1 VETASRHSPS
11 LSGFLFA
18 FSATIGLLGV
28 ASTVVGYVIALA
40 RGGGPGVVRYAPWIA
55 TAGLAV
61 AVVIAHHVV
70 RHGNGRKEA
79 STTSLTAG
87 VGAAGGLT
95 LIGTLAKDATDL
107 SEFGPVQL
115 AVAAI
120 ALLTVVLSPL
130 AGRAMARHG
139 LVDQFARLTTETRQT
154 PIAGRSATTGL
165 RSWEL
170 AAAVVGLIVLAASLA
185 YVMSSGPLGHDE
197 SVYALKARAWYA
209 GTPSTGF
216 GIYRPPGMAAIG
228 WVVVHFSESEVAFRS
243 AALALSV
250 GAVVVMWTAGRTML
264 SPAAA
269 WVGAGVFVA
278 SASYLR
284 RATEFLND
292 LTTAGLLLSAM
303 LVIWYH
309 FERRPGGW
317 WIVAAA
323 PLGAGAYYVRY
334 GSAPGLVIIAIV
346 AAAVWFKQLGPSWK
360 QIVATAG
367 VMAVLLVPHF
377 LYAMQATGSLLGVF
391 SSARTSVGGGGGGL
405 ADYVGWFP
413 QRLAGSI
420 GGALMIAGLIYTGDL
435 VVRAIRDRQWSQRVR
450 TAVFLVGTAVP
461 FTIFLGAFTHGEPR
475 FVFMPIMALL
485 LLGGQA
491 VVTLLFHLSTAPRRV
506 TALVLGVAIFG
517 AFVPGVG
524 RMHNTTA
531 AITSQFDVVVGA
543 ADAIRSDVGGGD
555 CSIRSSYVPQL
566 TWYSACATFTFT
578 DGSPTG
584 QDPAYLVLFTHGKRQ
599 PEGTALDAELA
610 QTPGTPFAM
619 IVDSKNRV
627 GDAFIYEYRRDGG

>member
-1 VETASRHSPS
+1 MEIASRHGTS

-18 FSATIGLLGV
+18 FSAALGLLGV
-28 ASTVVGYVIALA
+28 ASTAVGYVIALV
-40 RGGGPGVVRYAPWIA
+40 RGGGLGAVRYAPWIA

-61 AVVIAHHVV
+61 AVVVARHVV
-70 RHGNGRKEA
+70 RQDGGTREV

-87 VGAAGGLT
+87 VAAAGGLI

-107 SEFGPVQL
+107 SEIGPVQL

-120 ALLTVVLSPL
+120 ALLTVALSPL
-130 AGRAMARHG
+130 AGRAMARYG
-139 LVDQFARLTTETRQT
+139 VVDQFARLTTETRQT
-154 PIAGRSATTGL
+154 PAAGRPATTGL

-170 AAAVVGLIVLAASLA
+170 AAAVVGLVVLAVSLA

-197 SVYALKARAWYA
+197 SIYALKARSWYA

-216 GIYRPPGMAAIG
+216 GIYRPPGMAVIG
-228 WVVVHFSESEVAFRS
+228 WVVVHFSESEVAFRG

-250 GAVVVMWTAGRTML
+250 GAVAVMWTAGRTML

-269 WVGAGVFVA
+269 WIGAGVFVA

-292 LTTAGLLLSAM
+292 LTAAGLLLATM

-360 QIVATAG
+360 QIVATTG
-367 VMAVLLVPHF
+367 VMVALLVPHF
-377 LYAMQATGSLLGVF
+377 LYAMQETGSPLGVF

-420 GGALMIAGLIYTGDL
+420 GGALMVAGLVYTGYL

-491 VVTLLFHLSTAPRRV
+491 VVALLLHLSTAPRRL
-506 TALVLGVAIFG
+506 AGLVLGLVIFG

-524 RMHNTTA
+524 RMHNTTD
-531 AITSQFDVVVGA
+531 AITSQFDVVVEA
-543 ADAIRSDVGGGD
+543 ADAIRSDVGSGD

-578 DGSPTG
+578 DAFPTD
-584 QDPAYLVLFTHGKRQ
+584 QDPAYMVLFTHGKRQ
-599 PEGTALDAELA
+599 PEGAALEAELA

-619 IVDSKNRV
+619 IIDPKDRV
-627 GDAFIYEYRRDGG
+627 GDAFIYEYRVDGG